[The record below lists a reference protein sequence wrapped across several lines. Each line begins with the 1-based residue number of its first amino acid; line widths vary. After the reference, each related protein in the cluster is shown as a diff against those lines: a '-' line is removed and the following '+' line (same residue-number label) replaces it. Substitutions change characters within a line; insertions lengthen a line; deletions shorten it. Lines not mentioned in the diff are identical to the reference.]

1 MNEHRKDIMWRV
13 KLVYLAVFLYGM
25 AIIGRI
31 GYIQFV
37 EGAMWKA
44 KAEKMS
50 FQYMNIEAM
59 RGNVYASDG
68 SFLATSVPIFELRF
82 DSKAE
87 GISEDIFNEKVDSLA
102 LGLAKVFKDRTRRE
116 FKSSL
121 MRARENGNRYFLLK
135 RNVTYDQLKI
145 VRSLPIFGL
154 GRNKGGLIATA
165 INKRVLPFDQLA
177 FRTIGWDK
185 EGSKND
191 LGIEGAYGTTLEG
204 KSGKRL
210 MQRLPNGMWRPI
222 NRENEIEPQTGRDI
236 ITSIDIN
243 IQDVAEDALLR
254 QLIINDADHGCAILM
269 EVKTGKIKAI
279 ANLGR
284 NPDGT
289 YTEKYNYAIGE
300 STEPGST
307 FKLFSLLAALDD
319 KRIKLTDSV
328 NTNGGVGTRYANRI
342 MKDSHPGGY
351 SWLTVQRAFEKS
363 SNVGVSLFITR
374 AYANDPQKFIDRLY
388 SFSVN
393 KPLNLEIAGEGY
405 PQIKNTKNRS
415 WSKVSLPWMSIGY
428 EVALTPMQI
437 LTFYNAVA
445 NDGVMVR
452 PQFIQEIRTA
462 TEVYRPFQVQVI
474 NPAIASPEAIG
485 MAKKLLEGVV
495 EHGTGRPLKN
505 NVYRVAGK
513 TGTAQLA
520 NDNAGYNKTNYKGSF
535 VGYFPADNPRYSL
548 IVVINNPSKGD
559 YYGGSNA
566 APVFREIAD
575 KVYATDLQMGLKW
588 LDTLKTVTTPPLK
601 PGYRNDLEQLYH
613 MINQPA
619 TAEMN
624 YNGWA
629 NPTMDGSKVK
639 LESIEPVSGLVPDVK
654 GLCARD
660 AMYLLEKNG
669 LRVKI
674 TGRGFV
680 QQQSVQAGSKAIP
693 GSLILLDLDVQ
704 PQQL

>member
-1 MNEHRKDIMWRV
+1 MNEHRKDIMWRIN
-13 KLVYLAVFLYGM
+13 LIYLLVFLYGM

-31 GYIQFV
+31 MYIQFV

-87 GISEDIFNEKVDSLA
+87 GITEELFDEKVDSLA
-102 LGLAKVFKDRTRRE
+102 VGLLKVFKDRTRRAY
-116 FKSSL
+116 KSAL
-121 MRARENGNRYFLLK
+121 VKARENGNRYFLLK
-135 RNVTYDQLKI
+135 RNVTYDQLKL
-145 VRSLPIFGL
+145 VRKLPLFNL
-154 GRNKGGLIATA
+154 GKNKGGLIATA

-185 EGSKND
+185 EGRKND

-204 KSGKRL
+204 QSGKRL

-222 NRENEIEPQTGRDI
+222 NRENEIEPQTGKDI

-254 QLIINDADHGCAILM
+254 QLIINEADHGCAILM

-289 YTEKYNYAIGE
+289 YTEDYNYAIGE

-307 FKLFSLLAALDD
+307 FKLFSLLAALED
-319 KRIKLTDSV
+319 KRITLTDSV
-328 NTNGGVGTRYANRI
+328 NTYGGVGTRYANRI

-351 SWLTVQRAFEKS
+351 TYLTVQRAFEKS

-374 AYANDPQKFIDRLY
+374 AYAGDPQKFIDRLY
-388 SFSVN
+388 SFTVN
-393 KPLNLEIAGEGY
+393 KPLKLEIDGEGY

-428 EVALTPMQI
+428 EVALTPLQI

-445 NDGVMVR
+445 NNGVMVR
-452 PQFIQEIRTA
+452 PQFIQEIRSA
-462 TEVYRPFQVQVI
+462 TQVFRAFKVQVI

-495 EHGTGRPLKN
+495 EKGTGRPLKN
-505 NVYRVAGK
+505 NVYRIAGK
-513 TGTAQLA
+513 TGTAQVA
-520 NDNAGYNKTNYKGSF
+520 DGNAGYNKTNYKGSF
-535 VGYFPADNPRYSL
+535 VGYFPADNPRYSC
-548 IVVINNPSKGD
+548 IVVINNPTSGG
-559 YYGGSNA
+559 YYGGAIA
-566 APVFREIAD
+566 APVFKEIAD

-588 LDTLKTVTTPPLK
+588 LDTLQTVPVPPLK
-601 PGYRNDLEQLYH
+601 SGYRNDLEQLYH
-613 MINQPA
+613 TINQPA
-619 TAEMN
+619 SAAMN
-624 YNGWA
+624 DNGWA
-629 NPTMDGSKVK
+629 QPTLEGSKVK
-639 LESIEPVSGLVPDVK
+639 LVSMEPISGQVPNVK

-669 LRVKI
+669 LKVKI
-674 TGRGFV
+674 KGRGFV
-680 QQQSVQAGSKAIP
+680 QQQSVPAGSKTIP

-704 PQQL
+704 SQQL